1 MHLGLC
7 NPNKNH
13 NSDMKKILVI
23 SLLLIAGISLKAQEQ
38 FKYDTLIYYPQEV
51 AGCPTWIDSFP
62 RISPGM
68 YPSGIIQPDYTL
80 LTMLMA
86 SQIVCCQPQYP
97 YWRPVIGANEYA
109 TGFAQ
114 PFHFDSTMIVCGVAA
129 RVFGDCPTNPLHWC
143 YFQLRDT
150 NTTTAFATLAFAQV
164 PGFNPDIEEL
174 DSTTHLQPI
183 PRHYFNIPVS
193 VKDFYIVVDSL
204 LASEY
209 SNEWGNDP
217 YCFDHSCTF
226 DYDSCDTIMDLT
238 YVPYYASPYGYH
250 IGCDVAECPKFYKDG
265 RWISFSD
272 DTIYYHYARKFIA
285 WYPIVLIPQL
295 GSGGL
300 SKIDVS
306 SICNIFPNPASTYL
320 KLVSEL
326 KVKRIEIYNIA
337 GAKVKE
343 EPVNEFQK
351 AIDISYLPAGSYVIN
366 IYTTQGSAQKKFVKE

>member
-1 MHLGLC
+1 
-7 NPNKNH
+7 
-13 NSDMKKILVI
+13 MKKILVI

-51 AGCPTWIDSFP
+51 AGCANWTDSF
-62 RISPGM
+62 INLEYCNTHDQGYYSLGM
-68 YPSGIIQPDYTL
+68 L
-80 LTMLMA
+80 NA
-86 SQIVCCQPQYP
+86 HERVCCQPYHNLDN
-97 YWRPVIGANEYA
+97 YVIGSGVYA

-114 PFHFDSTMIVCGVAA
+114 PSHFDSTMIVCGVAA

-150 NTTTAFATLAFAQV
+150 NTTTAFATLAFAQI
-164 PGFNPDIEEL
+164 PGFNTNVRDL
-174 DSTTHLQPI
+174 DSTIHLQPI

-209 SNEWGNDP
+209 SNEWGNHP

-226 DYDSCDTIMDLT
+226 DYDSCDTIWGLEPNDWRN
-238 YVPYYASPYGYH
+238 YGFPSPYGH
-250 IGCDVAECPKFYKDG
+250 HVGCDVAECPKLYKDG

-285 WYPIVLIPQL
+285 WYPIVLIPQPS
-295 GSGGL
+295 SGGL
-300 SKIDVS
+300 NKIDVS

-320 KLVSEL
+320 KIVSEL
-326 KVKRIEIYNIA
+326 KVKSIEIYNIA
-337 GAKVKE
+337 GVKVKE
-343 EPVNEFQK
+343 ESVNEFQK
-351 AIDISYLPAGSYVIN
+351 AIDISSLPVGSYVITIN
-366 IYTTQGSAQKKFVKE
+366 TTQGSAQKKFVKE

>member
-1 MHLGLC
+1 
-7 NPNKNH
+7 
-13 NSDMKKILVI
+13 MKKILVI
-23 SLLLIAGISLKAQEQ
+23 SLLLIASISLKAQEL
-38 FKYDTLIYYPQEV
+38 KYDTLIYYPQEV
-51 AGCPTWIDSFP
+51 AGCPTWIDSF
-62 RISPGM
+62 INLEYCNTHDQGYYILGM
-68 YPSGIIQPDYTL
+68 L
-80 LTMLMA
+80 NA
-86 SQIVCCQPQYP
+86 HERVCCQPYHNLDN
-97 YWRPVIGANEYA
+97 YVIGSGVYT

-150 NTTTAFATLAFAQV
+150 NTTTAFATLAYAQI

-226 DYDSCDTIMDLT
+226 DYDSCDTIIDLT
-238 YVPYYASPYGYH
+238 YMPYYASPYGYH
-250 IGCDVAECPKFYKDG
+250 IGCDVAECPKLYKDG
-265 RWISFSD
+265 RWINFSD
-272 DTIYYHYARKFIA
+272 DTIYYHYARNFIA
-285 WYPIVLIPQL
+285 WYPIVLIPHPI
-295 GSGGL
+295 SRRSPKINL
-300 SKIDVS
+300 SNIS
-306 SICNIFPNPASTYL
+306 NIFRYPASTYL

-326 KVKRIEIYNIA
+326 KVKSIEIYNIA
-337 GAKVKE
+337 GVKVKE
-343 EPVNEFQK
+343 ESVNEFQK
-351 AIDISYLPAGSYVIN
+351 AIDISSLPAGSYVIN
-366 IYTTQGSAQKKFVKE
+366 INTTQGSAQKKFVKE

>member
-1 MHLGLC
+1 
-7 NPNKNH
+7 
-13 NSDMKKILVI
+13 
-23 SLLLIAGISLKAQEQ
+23 
-38 FKYDTLIYYPQEV
+38 
-51 AGCPTWIDSFP
+51 
-62 RISPGM
+62 
-68 YPSGIIQPDYTL
+68 
-80 LTMLMA
+80 
-86 SQIVCCQPQYP
+86 
-97 YWRPVIGANEYA
+97 
-109 TGFAQ
+109 
-114 PFHFDSTMIVCGVAA
+114 
-129 RVFGDCPTNPLHWC
+129 
-143 YFQLRDT
+143 
-150 NTTTAFATLAFAQV
+150 V
-164 PGFNPDIEEL
+164 PGFNTNVRDL
-174 DSTTHLQPI
+174 DSTIHLQPI

-204 LASEY
+204 LVSEY
-209 SNEWGNDP
+209 SNDP

-265 RWISFSD
+265 RWISLSD

-285 WYPIVLIPQL
+285 WYPIVLIPET

-351 AIDISYLPAGSYVIN
+351 AIDISSLPAGSYVIN